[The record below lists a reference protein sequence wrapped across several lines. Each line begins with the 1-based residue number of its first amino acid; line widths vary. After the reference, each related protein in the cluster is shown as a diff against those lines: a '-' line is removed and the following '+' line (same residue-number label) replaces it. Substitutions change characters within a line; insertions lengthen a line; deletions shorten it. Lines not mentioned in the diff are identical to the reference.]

1 MGAGPERPPR
11 DPSVGAVR
19 LPSTGHTGAVPDLTD
34 DPPAVPDPNDS
45 RTWPRWMT
53 RSVLLTGIL
62 GVLVTIALTV
72 R

>member
-1 MGAGPERPPR
+1 M
-11 DPSVGAVR
+11 
-19 LPSTGHTGAVPDLTD
+19 
-34 DPPAVPDPNDS
+34 PDPNDS